1 MELIIVGYTDN
12 NFNWTNLTITEVL
25 TETINIV
32 EMIYRLLIIIG
43 NKDITIENTLCFP
56 YYNYFL

>member
-32 EMIYRLLIIIG
+32 EMIFRLS
-43 NKDITIENTLCFP
+43 NN
-56 YYNYFL
+56 YNREQGYNN

>member
-32 EMIYRLLIIIG
+32 EMILQVINYNREQG
-43 NKDITIENTLCFP
+43 
-56 YYNYFL
+56 YNY

>member
-32 EMIYRLLIIIG
+32 EMILQVI
-43 NKDITIENTLCFP
+43 N
-56 YYNYFL
+56 YNREQGYNN